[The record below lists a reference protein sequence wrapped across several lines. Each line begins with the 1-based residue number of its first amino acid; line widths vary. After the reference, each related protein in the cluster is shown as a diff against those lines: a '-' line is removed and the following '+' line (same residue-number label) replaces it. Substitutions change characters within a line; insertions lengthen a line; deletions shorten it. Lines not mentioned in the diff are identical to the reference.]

1 MILIVWLCFGGICMH
16 YIEFDHEQQV
26 IQKDLEQCTKR
37 VPICQAIRDTLPR
50 LVLEVSRDLTA
61 ESGRLNDTL
70 LDIREIEN
78 SILAGCPYDENST
91 KSDCNIGSYSAFN
104 GANPWYFVTACYFCL
119 ITISTIGFGDIVPV
133 TDFGKTFVVLY
144 SLIGVPI
151 MIYAVQ
157 ALSTTYL
164 TLEYATRTRRNKVA
178 HRVESAVASLFGKRL
193 KQPEK
198 FDYGPRSI
206 YVFVF
211 GMATAFLAIAAF
223 AAYSYV
229 TSRHEKTSAES
240 FLLQNQEGQTAMYSF
255 RDALYY
261 SYIALATIGYGDYS
275 PSLHTNFLER
285 PDSPLMWLELAVFA
299 FFLMMGLSI
308 ISSLVRILLFGLQGP
323 TEQLTARLGEV
334 FRSDRIGGYSSVVAE
349 TFKRIPSLK
358 NGHGRPGGQQP
369 AVPEEEVVEDFGS
382 SEIDPDVN
390 WNYIPSTIYE
400 SSREG
405 DAVHS
410 TEPSPV
416 AGMSLRS
423 EAGDAG
429 GLERQYSSPG
439 NWSDRSLEYL
449 RKA

>member
-1 MILIVWLCFGGICMH
+1 MILVFWLCFGGMCMH
-16 YIEFDHEQQV
+16 FIEFDNEEQV
-26 IQKDLEQCTKR
+26 IQKDLEQCKKR
-37 VPICQAIRDTLPR
+37 VPICQAIRDTLPQ

-61 ESGRLNDTL
+61 KDGRLNGSL
-70 LDIREIEN
+70 LDIREIEY
-78 SILAGCPYDENST
+78 SILAGCPFDANST
-91 KSDCNIGSYSAFN
+91 ETQCNIGSYTAFN
-104 GANPWYFVTACYFCL
+104 GANPWYFVSACYFCL

-178 HRVESAVASLFGKRL
+178 HRVESAVARLFGKRL
-193 KQPEK
+193 KEPEK

-223 AAYSYV
+223 ATYSYV
-229 TSRHEKTSAES
+229 TSRHEKLATEA
-240 FLLQNQEGQTAMYSF
+240 FYLNPDQNAVYSF

-334 FRSDRIGGYSSVVAE
+334 FRSDRIGAVAE
-349 TFKRIPSLK
+349 TFKRFPSL
-358 NGHGRPGGQQP
+358 NGGHGRPGGQQP
-369 AVPEEEVVEDFGS
+369 AVPEEEDFGS
-382 SEIDPDVN
+382 SEIDPDVK

-400 SSREG
+400 SSRED
-405 DAVHS
+405 DAVRS

-416 AGMSLRS
+416 AGTSLRS
-423 EAGDAG
+423 EAGDSG